1 MSFKSSISRI
11 GSVFRPFDHQSA
23 TRAYLN
29 DSVSIY
35 DLERRQREID
45 SGKFTSY

>member
-11 GSVFRPFDHQSA
+11 GAMFRPFDSQSA
-23 TRAYLN
+23 TRTYLN
-29 DSVSIY
+29 ASVSIY

-45 SGKFTSY
+45 SGKFTNY